1 MSVTAAAH
9 PGELPT
15 LDVSDTE
22 PVPFGRLVAVE
33 LRKMRDTRAGLWLQ
47 VLTGGLLVLAAVITL
62 LVTTLEEVAVGA
74 DIVVQVM
81 TIPVSLLMP
90 VLAITCV
97 TSEWSQR
104 TGLVTFALV
113 PDRARVLLAKLVT
126 VLLLAVSTIGLAVV
140 TGVATLA
147 LHGLLGESAVDWSV
161 DWSALAWT
169 AAVQVLYFLM
179 AFGLGLVVL
188 STPAAIAIFYVVAML
203 LPLMVYGPLFL
214 AFSWGQDVIPWID
227 LGFATTPLTDPTGE
241 SEVTGTT
248 YAQTAFTTLL
258 WVVAPL
264 VGGFARVA
272 RAEIS

>member
-1 MSVTAAAH
+1 MSVSAAAH
-9 PGELPT
+9 SGGLPT

-22 PVPFGRLVAVE
+22 PVPFGRLVVVE
-33 LRKMRDTRAGLWLQ
+33 LRKMRDTRAGTWLQ
-47 VLTGGLLVLAAVITL
+47 ALTGFLLVLAAVITL
-62 LVTTLEEVAVGA
+62 LVTTLDEVAISAG
-74 DIVVQVM
+74 IVVQVM
-81 TIPVSLLMP
+81 TVPVSLLMP

-113 PDRARVLLAKLVT
+113 PGRMQVLLAKLVT
-126 VLLLAVSTIGLAVV
+126 VLLLAVATIVVAVV
-140 TGVATLA
+140 MGVATLA
-147 LHGLLGESAVDWSV
+147 IRGVLGDSPVDWSI
-161 DWSALAWT
+161 DGSALAWT
-169 AAVQVLYFLM
+169 MAVQVLYFLM

-203 LPLMVYGPLFL
+203 LPIMVYGPLFF

-227 LGFATTPLTDPTGE
+227 LGFATTPLTDPAGGF
-241 SEVTGTT
+241 EVTGTT

-272 RAEIS
+272 RAEIT

>member
-188 STPAAIAIFYVVAML
+188 STPAAIAIFYVAAML

-214 AFSWGQDVIPWID
+214 ASSWGQDVIPWID

-272 RAEIS
+272 RAEIT